1 MTIEELYEEID
12 GDYAAAIT
20 RLQNEALVGRFIVK
34 FLDDRSCSD
43 TIESWRSGDDRAA
56 FEAAHTAKGVCAN
69 LAITG
74 LAKLASD
81 ITEALRPGNDDVRAN
96 TDVDDLVNRFD
107 VAYRNVSKAIAAF
120 AENA

>member
-1 MTIEELYEEID
+1 MTIEELYEEIG
-12 GDYAAAIT
+12 GDYAAAIM
-20 RLQNEALVGRFIVK
+20 RLQSDALVGRFIVK
-34 FLDDRSCSD
+34 FLDDRSCPD
-43 TIESWRSGDDRAA
+43 TVEAWRSGDEKAA

-69 LAITG
+69 LAITS
-74 LAKLASD
+74 LATLSSD

-96 TDVDDLVNRFD
+96 TDVDDLVNQFD